1 MSPAPATQSADLSL
15 TDWNCAVLM
24 LHQALIGAISPN
36 FRMVELAF
44 QSSTWV
50 VRVTLRTDD
59 PTDREEV
66 EDVCDAFGGY
76 LVDVANLISTEA
88 YARVVPDVVISTEP
102 IILRST

>member
-1 MSPAPATQSADLSL
+1 
-15 TDWNCAVLM
+15 M

-44 QSSTWV
+44 QSSMWV

-66 EDVCDAFGGY
+66 EDVCDTLGGY
-76 LVDVANLISTEA
+76 LIDVANLISTEA
-88 YARVVPDVVISTEP
+88 YARVVPEIVISTGP
-102 IILRST
+102 IILRPTGEPRVVFRAREQS